1 MKNKTKITAEDG
13 VQELFIEREFEAPRE
28 LVFKAFNDPELL
40 VQWLGPRN
48 HTMSIDHLDSR
59 TGGSYRFMHCPA
71 TGEGFGFNGVIHEV
85 TAPER
90 MIRTFEYEGM
100 PDRGHVSL
108 ETALFEPL
116 AGERTKLT
124 IHCVYRSVADRDG
137 MVASGMERGVTDS
150 HERLDA
156 LMEKMVKQPA

>member
-1 MKNKTKITAEDG
+1 MKNKTKTTAEQG

-40 VQWLGPRN
+40 VQWLGPRDL
-48 HTMSIDHLDSR
+48 TMSIDHLDSR

-71 TGEGFGFNGVIHEV
+71 TGEGFGFDGVIHEV
-85 TAPER
+85 TGPER

-100 PDRGHVSL
+100 PERGHVSL
-108 ETALFEPL
+108 ETATFEPL
-116 AGERTKLT
+116 IGGRTKLA
-124 IHCVYRSVADRDG
+124 IHCVFKSVADRDG

-156 LMEKMVKQPA
+156 LLAKMVNQPA